1 MPVVLYLVFNF
12 LLWGHFLVILFPNF
26 QHAVTFARIALRLS
40 VSPSPFSALPSVT
53 ISPITLIRSSNLP
66 PTIYIPHLPPPK
78 SVTIYPQTQ
87 DRSRCQRGNLEVGFV
102 LCPHDQRASKDL
114 LISRWH
120 DYGGRSV
127 TRHSPPRH
135 HWRRQ
140 ICQDLQLSGEKVT
153 LREQIQRA
161 GHFLAVVTGSCELDG
176 FLDGRSLPF
185 LV

>member
-1 MPVVLYLVFNF
+1 MYRPSTVCFPLPVFCAAFSHNF
-12 LLWGHFLVILFPNF
+12 PNYAHLVIQP
-26 QHAVTFARIALRLS
+26 
-40 VSPSPFSALPSVT
+40 PSYNLHPA
-53 ISPITLIRSSNLP
+53 SS
-66 PTIYIPHLPPPK
+66 HPK

-102 LCPHDQRASKDL
+102 FCPHDQRASKDL

-135 HWRRQ
+135 NRSRQ